1 MSDEETFVCYCGD
14 WRFKNAFFVIDDIRK
29 DVCRDLPF
37 YGEIDGKKY
46 CVLHYP
52 NKKKANDFKVVF
64 QERIDNGSWDFRMV
78 YFPES
83 IEHESKEFHINADF
97 AHATFAE
104 GISFKYC
111 KFFARFDF
119 FDARFLEDAFF
130 TYSEFFKQ
138 VNFNG
143 VEFQEH
149 VVFAGVI
156 FQKESYPSFNRT
168 KFKSGS
174 FGSSRFYNE
183 AKFSGAVFQEHAD
196 FAHAQFFSKADFK
209 NISLPQKRKT
219 DFNSVKFYDSV
230 NFENVEFYET
240 DFSRARFALSSS
252 SAFNQIDFNHCKFH
266 KTVSFV
272 EAEFHKVADFSDTH
286 FQNVHFENA
295 MFADMATFRESL
307 FLEDVFFNDT
317 KFGYKDERRVKS
329 SQAVFDGAVFGKDS
343 RVFFD
348 NTWFSWHTSFDY
360 VKFEGYVFFKGS
372 KENLVFD
379 TVFENHAFWS
389 LLKILNATF
398 EKPEKVYFESVRLR
412 PSWFVNITF
421 ELRKF
426 NFTNI
431 EWSDENGSF
440 ITIEGELKNI
450 EKLIKH
456 NSKRLLAIV
465 FRQLAENAETN
476 NRFEEA
482 SMFRRMAMKTEWFEK
497 KERLRSRITNLVPE
511 SEKLKRRFG
520 DVVVGNPIKEEDKP
534 SSPTNSFDIIRKSDG
549 FFIHWLYRI
558 TSYYGE
564 SWAWALTVLLLIIL
578 VLFPI
583 IYTQTNF
590 QICPKE
596 KPLALSLNVCES
608 KDEEVKKGCE
618 CRKGG
623 LGYGEAIAHS
633 LTTATLQSVDYR
645 KPITSKGE
653 IVIVLERIF
662 APLQAALLALAL
674 RRKFMR

>member
-1 MSDEETFVCYCGD
+1 MSDEEIFVCYCGD
-14 WRFKNAFFVIDDIRK
+14 WRFKNAYFVIADIRK

-37 YGEIDGKKY
+37 YGEIDGKEY

-52 NKKKANDFKVVF
+52 HKKKANDFKAVF
-64 QERIDNGSWDFRMV
+64 QERIDNDSWDFRMV

-83 IEHESKEFHINADF
+83 IEYENREFQINADF

-104 GISFKYC
+104 RVSFKYC
-111 KFFARFDF
+111 KFFARFEF

-130 TYSEFFKQ
+130 TYAEFFKQ
-138 VNFNG
+138 VNFNS
-143 VEFQEH
+143 VEFQEYGG
-149 VVFAGVI
+149 FAGVT
-156 FQKESYPSFNRT
+156 FYKESYPSFNQT

-174 FGSSRFYNE
+174 FGSAKFYNE
-183 AKFSGAVFQEHAD
+183 AKFSKAVFSEGAD
-196 FAHAQFFSKADFK
+196 FFQAEFFHKADFN
-209 NISLPQKRKT
+209 NISLPQKGKT
-219 DFNSVKFYDSV
+219 DFKHVKFHDST
-230 NFENVEFYET
+230 NFENVEFSEA
-240 DFSRARFALSSS
+240 DFSHAKFALSSS
-252 SAFNQIDFNHCKFH
+252 STFNQIVFKKCRFN
-266 KTVSFV
+266 KTASFL
-272 EAEFHKVADFSDTH
+272 ESEFHSVADFSNTT

-295 MFADMATFRESL
+295 VFANRADFHESS
-307 FLEDVFFNDT
+307 FLEDSFFNKT
-317 KFGYKDERRVKS
+317 KFGYKDEHRIRS
-329 SQAVFDGAVFGKDS
+329 AQAVFDGAAFGKDS

-348 NTWFSWHTSFDY
+348 DTWFSWHTSFDY
-360 VKFEGYVFFKGS
+360 VKFDGYVLFKGS
-372 KENLVFD
+372 KENPVFD
-379 TVFENHAFWS
+379 TIFEEHAFWS

-398 EKPEKVYFESVRLR
+398 EKPEKVYFETIRLR
-412 PSWFVNITF
+412 PSWFVNIAS

-426 NFTNI
+426 NFKNI
-431 EWSDENGSF
+431 EWRDETGSF
-440 ITIEGELKNI
+440 ITIEGELKSI

-456 NSKRLLAIV
+456 DSKRLLAIV

-482 SMFRRMAMKTEWFEK
+482 STFRRMAMETEWLEK
-497 KERLRSRITNLVPE
+497 KGRLRNWISNFDIE
-511 SEKLKRRFG
+511 AEKLKNRFG
-520 DVVVGNPIKEEDKP
+520 DFVFGNPTKEENKP
-534 SSPTNSFDIIRKSDG
+534 NPPTNFFGLIRRSDG

-564 SWAWALTVLLLIIL
+564 NWAWALGMLLLIIL
-578 VLFPI
+578 VIFPI

-596 KPLALSLNVCES
+596 KLLAMSLAVCES
-608 KDEEVKKGCE
+608 RDEEVKKSCE

-623 LGYGEAIAHS
+623 LGFGEAIVHS

-645 KPITSKGE
+645 KPITNKGE
-653 IVIVLERIF
+653 TVIILERIF